1 MGRRIYSAILVIIF
15 ITITAFQFN
24 LNYESRQQPPS
35 ELWSKE
41 VLVSKGEVGLYN
53 YPKLVDYNNGYTIAH
68 DDADK
73 IKVVILDN
81 MGNKLNEKVFDAE
94 NKSVKDVNL
103 LTDGEYLYVNWIVHN
118 NSIDNILNMKLDKNL
133 NLVEKWI
140 TSDVSESNQIGE
152 NIMIIAYNNR
162 IEVQDVKSKKV
173 VSVNAPVPSKLS
185 GTATK
190 YGYMI
195 TYYVPYGA
203 GIRDINGFFNFFV
216 KDGVGSKPVNIMERP
231 TSATELFLNTATAC
245 DDKNGYI
252 IVERRNKE
260 NFSNNV
266 IITFPIGSGPG
277 DMSTA
282 GEGREKEF
290 QIQPTDQFI
299 YSPGSIS
306 SGDEA
311 RFIIGYA
318 RKFGRTTRQFNLM
331 DFSLKDGNV
340 TKTAYATR
348 TRQASNAPYSNG
360 DMIVYSSLV
369 KGNEYNI
376 FIASQN
382 EGFKQVNN
390 GVRVE
395 EVRLALVDM
404 VLEILNAIFSMFTFG
419 LRWLIP
425 GFVLISL
432 MSMFGYKLNLRGKRA
447 IYIIICII
455 GTAFKLYSVHD
466 YYYDIYFKQMPE
478 FLRSVYVGI
487 GISLLISVFS
497 YLFGCNRYFS
507 KLKIDEDAF
516 PFICFALALLVDS
529 LLTQLVFTP
538 FVM

>member
-1 MGRRIYSAILVIIF
+1 MRRRIYSVILVIIF
-15 ITITAFQFN
+15 ITITTFQFK
-24 LNYESRQQPPS
+24 LNYESRQEPPS
-35 ELWSKE
+35 EVWSKE
-41 VLVSKGEVGLYN
+41 VLVSSGKLGLYN
-53 YPKLVDYNNGYTIAH
+53 YPKLISYNNGYAIAH
-68 DDADK
+68 DDGDK
-73 IKVVILDN
+73 IKIIILDN
-81 MGNKLNEKVFDAE
+81 VGNKLNEKSIDAE
-94 NKSVKDVNL
+94 NQSVKDVNL
-103 LTDGEYLYVNWIVHN
+103 LTDGEYLYVNWIVLN
-118 NSIDNILNMKLDKNL
+118 NSINNILNMKLDKNL
-133 NLVEKWI
+133 NLVEKWV

-162 IEVQDVKSKKV
+162 IEVQDVRSKKV
-173 VSVNAPVPSKLS
+173 ASVNTPVPSKLS

-203 GIRDINGFFNFFV
+203 GVRDINGFFNFFV
-216 KDGVGSKPVNIMERP
+216 NDGVASKPVNIMERP
-231 TSATELFLNTATAC
+231 TSATELFLNTAVAC

-252 IVERRNKE
+252 VVERREKE
-260 NFSNNV
+260 NFSNNI

-277 DMSTA
+277 DMSTT
-282 GEGREKEF
+282 GKGREKAF
-290 QIQPTDQFI
+290 QIQLTDQFI

-318 RKFGRTTRQFNLM
+318 RKSGRTTRQFNLM
-331 DFSLKDGNV
+331 DFSIKDGNV
-340 TKTAYATR
+340 IKTAYATR
-348 TRQASNAPYSNG
+348 TRQASNLPYSSG

-395 EVRLALVDM
+395 EIRLAFVDI
-404 VLEILNAIFSMFTFG
+404 VLELLNAIFSLFSFG

-425 GFVLISL
+425 GLVFISL
-432 MSMFGYKLNLRGKRA
+432 MSMFGYKLNLRSKRV
-447 IYIIICII
+447 IYIIICVIS
-455 GTAFKLYSVHD
+455 TAFKLYSVHD
-466 YYYDIYFKQMPE
+466 YYYDIYYKQMPE
-478 FLRSVYVGI
+478 FLSSVYVGI
-487 GISLLISVFS
+487 GISLLISLFS
-497 YLFGCNRYFS
+497 YLFGCNRYFL